1 MNILSLSDLELA
13 AAEWRQDG
21 AVVVLAAGC
30 FDPLHIGHIQHLEA
44 ARTFGNVLVVAVA
57 SDRIVRTY
65 KQAPTGPR
73 RPFMP
78 EAMRA
83 AIVGGLRCVDAT
95 VINDAACEV
104 IRHLRPHV
112 YVKGEEYRDNL
123 TPDLERELALL
134 DHLGGRLEF
143 ASGPQ
148 VHSSTA
154 LLTGA
159 VLAGR

>member
-1 MNILSLSDLELA
+1 MILSLSDLTEA
-13 AAEWRQDG
+13 SSEWRHDG
-21 AVVVLAAGC
+21 AVIVLAAGC

-57 SDRIVRTY
+57 SDRVVRTY
-65 KQAPTGPR
+65 KQKADGPR
-73 RPFMP
+73 RPLMP
-78 EAMRA
+78 DTMRA

-104 IRHLRPHV
+104 IERLRPHV
-112 YVKGEEYRDNL
+112 YVKGEEYRGNL
-123 TPDLERELALL
+123 TPDLERELELMGRI
-134 DHLGGRLEF
+134 GGRLEF

-154 LLTGA
+154 ILTGA